1 MITMADIETYC
12 WGAYLTEEPTVTDA
26 SLMAFVDEH
35 KTEAH
40 SAFTF
45 DELEDMVEADAYTM
59 ARWLKDHG
67 VEVTSD
73 TE

>member
-1 MITMADIETYC
+1 MITMADIEQHC
-12 WGAYLTEEPTVTDA
+12 WGAYLTEEPTSVTDA
-26 SLMAFVDEH
+26 AILIPFVDEN
-35 KTEAH
+35 KTDAH

-67 VEVTSD
+67 VEVS
-73 TE
+73 